1 MAKKK
6 LVPAAIAELD
16 TTEQN
21 IQNAENAEIR
31 HNQLEITSNIR
42 EDKSRDIYKNI
53 KVTRE
58 VEKQILAIKDAR
70 KDRGVKKVTFDSLVY
85 EAILEFI
92 QNHRSEVED

>member
-1 MAKKK
+1 MGKKK

-16 TTEQN
+16 STEQN
-21 IQNAENAEIR
+21 IQNAESAEMK
-31 HNQLEITSNIR
+31 HNQSEITSTIR
-42 EDKSRDIYKNI
+42 DDKSRDIYKNI

-58 VEKQILAIKDAR
+58 VEKRILAIKDAR

-92 QNHRSEVED
+92 ENHQNEVE

>member
-6 LVPAAIAELD
+6 VVPAAISGLD
-16 TTEQN
+16 STEQK
-21 IQNAENAEIR
+21 IQNAESAEMK
-31 HNQLEITSNIR
+31 HNQMEITTNIR
-42 EDKSRDIYKNI
+42 DDKSRDIYKNI

-58 VEKQILAIKDAR
+58 VEKRILAIKDAR

-92 QNHRSEVED
+92 ENHQSEVE

>member
-6 LVPAAIAELD
+6 VVPAVISELD
-16 TTEQN
+16 STEQN
-21 IQNAENAEIR
+21 IQNAESAEMK
-31 HNQLEITSNIR
+31 HNQMEITTNIR
-42 EDKSRDIYKNI
+42 DDKSRDIYKNI

-58 VEKQILAIKDAR
+58 VEKRILAIKDAR

-92 QNHRSEVED
+92 ENHQSEVE

>member
-6 LVPAAIAELD
+6 VVPAAISELD
-16 TTEQN
+16 STEQN
-21 IQNAENAEIR
+21 IHNAETAELKHSQAEI
-31 HNQLEITSNIR
+31 TTNIR
-42 EDKSRDIYKNI
+42 DDKSRDIYKNI

-58 VEKQILAIKDAR
+58 VEKRILAIKDAR

-92 QNHRSEVED
+92 DNHQSEVEA

>member
-6 LVPAAIAELD
+6 LVPAAITELD
-16 TTEQN
+16 STEQN
-21 IQNAENAEIR
+21 IHNAESAELK
-31 HNQLEITSNIR
+31 HNQVEITTNIR
-42 EDKSRDIYKNI
+42 DDKSRDIYKNI

-92 QNHRSEVED
+92 ANHQNEVE

>member
-6 LVPAAIAELD
+6 VVPAAISELD
-16 TTEQN
+16 STEQN
-21 IQNAENAEIR
+21 IQNAESAEMK
-31 HNQLEITSNIR
+31 HNQMEITTNIR
-42 EDKSRDIYKNI
+42 DDKSRDIYKNI

-58 VEKQILAIKDAR
+58 VEKRILAIKDAR

-92 QNHRSEVED
+92 ENHQSEVE

>member
-6 LVPAAIAELD
+6 VVPAAISELD
-16 TTEQN
+16 STEQN
-21 IQNAENAEIR
+21 IHKAETAELKHSQAEI
-31 HNQLEITSNIR
+31 TTNIR
-42 EDKSRDIYKNI
+42 DDKSRDIYKNI

-58 VEKQILAIKDAR
+58 VEKRILAIKDAR

-92 QNHRSEVED
+92 DNHQSEVE

>member
-6 LVPAAIAELD
+6 IVPAAIEELD

-21 IQNAENAEIR
+21 IHNAQNAELR
-31 HNQLEITSNIR
+31 HNQVEITTNIR
-42 EDKSRDIYKNI
+42 DDKSRDIYKNI
-53 KVTRE
+53 KVTRD

-70 KDRGVKKVTFDSLVY
+70 KDRGVKKVTFDSLVF

-92 QNHRSEVED
+92 QNHKSEVEE